1 MRFPDELASLPQW
14 ICWRLEPDPKN
25 DKPRKVPYDPKTG
38 RKASSTNPQSW
49 ATLAQALAAKD
60 KYLFTGVGFVFTE
73 VGGIVGVDIDHCR
86 NEDGS
91 FNETAQA
98 ILDKAPSYTEIS
110 PSGSGLHIFFRG
122 TMPGKGNKNSTSGVE
137 MYASARYFT
146 MTGNQLEGMPD
157 TIADGSAALPW
168 IHENYIAKKKAD
180 RKAKVKKAAR
190 TVSLTDEQVLEKAA
204 ASQNGEEFTALWEGR
219 WDGKFGSQSE
229 ADLSLCCSLAFWTGK
244 NKEQMDR
251 LFRQSKL
258 FREKWDKI
266 HHADGA
272 TYGEETLEQAIQRT
286 DQVYSP
292 GGELGLYE
300 ADGRYYR
307 ERGENVYA
315 LTNFVVHPLEMI
327 VAEDETQMTCDAVTM
342 YGETFRLSFMTSDFA
357 SAQKFKAVL
366 NKRTIS
372 LCYLGS
378 DGDLEILKAYLAGLD
393 WQVKQGVKALGLH
406 ERDGRWVYVARD
418 RAFSAGDED
427 VPDLVQLEKYAA
439 IESSLIQ
446 HSPITADRMTALGQ
460 NLLRYNEPAK
470 TVTVLTWCAGCF
482 VKEMLRSAGIKYPH
496 LLMIGEAG
504 SGKSTTMERVVLPIF
519 GRSKVVAS
527 PQVTSFTLM
536 KEAASS
542 NLYPQALDEFKPSK
556 IEKLRL
562 SVLYNHMRDSY
573 DGHEGVRG
581 RADQTQVSYELLA
594 PLVVAGEESPDET
607 AIRERAME
615 LLFSK
620 RDLKDASTRA
630 AFARITEQQG
640 DLTAMGRALLDTA
653 LTLRTDAVAAWHKEA
668 LPLFNPALPT
678 RILNNLAC
686 CMVGLRLIEAMLAR
700 LGLAWGQIFSIG
712 TDACIAHLEYGV
724 REYLLDGGESNKS
737 VVELSLEV
745 IDRMGLTCDECKTLP
760 DGNIAIHFRGIY
772 DRYTAYRR
780 DHAIVGECL
789 PYAQFMKQLRKS
801 DLYVETKVIRFGD
814 DTKKAVVLN
823 YPLIRKRCDI
833 EGFIHAQIEPL
844 VG

>member
-1 MRFPDELASLPQW
+1 
-14 ICWRLEPDPKN
+14 
-25 DKPRKVPYDPKTG
+25 
-38 RKASSTNPQSW
+38 
-49 ATLAQALAAKD
+49 
-60 KYLFTGVGFVFTE
+60 
-73 VGGIVGVDIDHCR
+73 
-86 NEDGS
+86 
-91 FNETAQA
+91 
-98 ILDKAPSYTEIS
+98 
-110 PSGSGLHIFFRG
+110 
-122 TMPGKGNKNSTSGVE
+122 
-137 MYASARYFT
+137 
-146 MTGNQLEGMPD
+146 MTGNQLEGTPD

-300 ADGRYYR
+300 ANGRYYR

-327 VAEDETQMTCDAVTM
+327 VAEEETQMTCDAVTM
-342 YGETFRLSFMTSDFA
+342 YGETLRLSFMTSDFA

-418 RAFSAGDED
+418 RAFSAGNED

-446 HSPITADRMTALGQ
+446 HSPIIADRMTALGQ
-460 NLLRYNEPAK
+460 NLLRYLDLQE
-470 TVTVLTWCAGCF
+470 
-482 VKEMLRSAGIKYPH
+482 IKYC
-496 LLMIGEAG
+496 
-504 SGKSTTMERVVLPIF
+504 V
-519 GRSKVVAS
+519 
-527 PQVTSFTLM
+527 
-536 KEAASS
+536 
-542 NLYPQALDEFKPSK
+542 
-556 IEKLRL
+556 
-562 SVLYNHMRDSY
+562 
-573 DGHEGVRG
+573 
-581 RADQTQVSYELLA
+581 
-594 PLVVAGEESPDET
+594 
-607 AIRERAME
+607 
-615 LLFSK
+615 
-620 RDLKDASTRA
+620 
-630 AFARITEQQG
+630 
-640 DLTAMGRALLDTA
+640 
-653 LTLRTDAVAAWHKEA
+653 
-668 LPLFNPALPT
+668 
-678 RILNNLAC
+678 
-686 CMVGLRLIEAMLAR
+686 
-700 LGLAWGQIFSIG
+700 
-712 TDACIAHLEYGV
+712 
-724 REYLLDGGESNKS
+724 
-737 VVELSLEV
+737 
-745 IDRMGLTCDECKTLP
+745 
-760 DGNIAIHFRGIY
+760 
-772 DRYTAYRR
+772 
-780 DHAIVGECL
+780 
-789 PYAQFMKQLRKS
+789 
-801 DLYVETKVIRFGD
+801 
-814 DTKKAVVLN
+814 
-823 YPLIRKRCDI
+823 
-833 EGFIHAQIEPL
+833 
-844 VG
+844 